1 MEKEKSPLTVGID
14 EKMSIGE
21 LLLFA
26 IQHLMGIT
34 FLLAVPGIIGSA
46 CGLNSA
52 DIGYMVQSC
61 FITAGLVTILQSIF
75 ILKLP
80 AVHGPTAVFMSAILT
95 TGAAYGLGTAYGSML
110 IAGIIVAVLSIP
122 IVKIGVIGTQLSE
135 IAIPGCFGTEG
146 TDTYPWVNLA
156 AAFITIVVAA
166 GFMLFGKKGLMK
178 RGALLWAIIVGTIFY
193 AVVAGIDFSSVA
205 QAKIVGLPKIM
216 PYGFKVNV
224 GVVILMLL
232 AYLHSVSEALGMYS
246 LIAGWDEQQVD
257 EHRANGGIFGLAVGN
272 ILGTVVGGCPTT
284 TYPEN
289 VGIIRA
295 TGVGSRFATLAMGII
310 AILLGFFPKLGM
322 LIAVIPSPVLNGA
335 TVILFGMIAFS
346 GVQHLKDVAWDDMNV
361 ITASVPYIIAIGCM
375 FLPESVT
382 GIILLIVLNLLNNS
396 LLRPFFEKTE
406 Q

>member
-61 FITAGLVTILQSIF
+61 FITAGLVTIFQSIF

-122 IVKIGVIGTQLSE
+122 IGKIGVIGKLTKVLTSPLVFGTLMLIIGTQLAE

-246 LIAGWDEQQVD
+246 LIAGWDEQ
-257 EHRANGGIFGLAVGN
+257 
-272 ILGTVVGGCPTT
+272 
-284 TYPEN
+284 
-289 VGIIRA
+289 
-295 TGVGSRFATLAMGII
+295 
-310 AILLGFFPKLGM
+310 
-322 LIAVIPSPVLNGA
+322 
-335 TVILFGMIAFS
+335 
-346 GVQHLKDVAWDDMNV
+346 
-361 ITASVPYIIAIGCM
+361 
-375 FLPESVT
+375 
-382 GIILLIVLNLLNNS
+382 
-396 LLRPFFEKTE
+396 
-406 Q
+406 